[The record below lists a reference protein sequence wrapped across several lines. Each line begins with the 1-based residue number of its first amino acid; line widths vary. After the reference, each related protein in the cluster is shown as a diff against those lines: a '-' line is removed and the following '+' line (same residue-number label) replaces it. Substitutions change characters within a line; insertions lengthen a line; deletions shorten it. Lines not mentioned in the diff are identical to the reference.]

1 MAENEEGTGGTGHIG
16 WSVPPASLTE
26 RGEETKAAIS
36 NPDEAGA
43 PPAHLT
49 EQGEEVKADLTVGR
63 DNPWPAHSPRL
74 SSGGQATL
82 KALRG
87 H

>member
-1 MAENEEGTGGTGHIG
+1 MAEDETEKTSVAWT
-16 WSVPPASLTE
+16 VPPAHLTE
-26 RGEETKAAIS
+26 RGEEVKAGLA
-36 NPDEAGA
+36 EASAASA

-49 EQGEEVKADLTVGR
+49 EQGEEAKEALATER
-63 DNPWPAHSPRL
+63 DAPWPARPHGYLSPTA
-74 SSGGQATL
+74 QATL